1 MCKKDLMSV
10 PLSLRALSF
19 NFFSSLRTICKKG
32 LSHNVVV
39 ELLLLSFLLLTAFE
53 LLRLLLVARGYRR
66 ESKAKEVTTCVCG
79 LSLKEGNKADKS
91 LVKPNSLFLVCKQD
105 LLKIFFLP
113 LLKASHSRT
122 KNKQFYKS
130 RKFDFL
136 LSKEKGHLFLL
147 CNK

>member
-105 LLKIFFLP
+105 LLKIFFFCP
-113 LLKASHSRT
+113 CSRQVT
-122 KNKQFYKS
+122 VGQKTNNFTSPESLIFY
-130 RKFDFL
+130 
-136 LSKEKGHLFLL
+136 
-147 CNK
+147 

>member
-1 MCKKDLMSV
+1 MSV

-66 ESKAKEVTTCVCG
+66 ESKAKEVTTCAMWVE
-79 LSLKEGNKADKS
+79 LEGR
-91 LVKPNSLFLVCKQD
+91 KQG
-105 LLKIFFLP
+105 
-113 LLKASHSRT
+113 R
-122 KNKQFYKS
+122 
-130 RKFDFL
+130 
-136 LSKEKGHLFLL
+136 
-147 CNK
+147 